1 MEYFGGHLCEV
12 WKNVTVVG
20 HKKNTYRL
28 WVARPEGGASL
39 AKPYHYEMMGFNTL
53 LGSHYDKYLI
63 DYSDFSPRTNPEDF
77 NLPEGKL
84 PILIF
89 SHLRKMWLCFII
101 LKCLIDIFLL
111 GTSCGPFPGPGVE
124 HRILANP
131 IQDLIHTS
139 PVGHAHRLFG
149 HFKEKYERNYEDE
162 VEHEKRE
169 HNFVHNVR

>member
-1 MEYFGGHLCEV
+1 M
-12 WKNVTVVG
+12 
-20 HKKNTYRL
+20 
-28 WVARPEGGASL
+28 
-39 AKPYHYEMMGFNTL
+39 
-53 LGSHYDKYLI
+53 KYLI
-63 DYSDFSPRTNPEDF
+63 DVF
-77 NLPEGKL
+77 
-84 PILIF
+84 
-89 SHLRKMWLCFII
+89 
-101 LKCLIDIFLL
+101 FLL
-111 GTSCGPFPGPGVE
+111 GMSCGAFPGPGVA